1 MAEPVAQV
9 AGWVDVR
16 LGVPADQLRHVGK
29 YPALVAGLLD
39 LWLARLVNLTKPGT
53 LALARLSGVID
64 RGLSIMVTSVG
75 RAVKVVGLWFRPK
88 TGKVQ
93 DYLRLAAIAVVVLVA
108 MFVLFMF
115 VQI

>member
-1 MAEPVAQV
+1 MAQV

-29 YPALVAGLLD
+29 YPAWVAGWLD
-39 LWLARLVNLTKPGT
+39 LWLDRLVTLTEPAT
-53 LALARLSGVID
+53 LLLTRLSAVVD
-64 RGLSIMVTSVG
+64 LGLDIMVRSVG
-75 RAVKVVGLWFRPK
+75 KAVRMGGLLFRPK

-93 DYLRLAAIAVVVLVA
+93 DYLRLAAVTVVVLVA
-108 MFVLFMF
+108 MFVFFMF